1 VAARRKNEAKMTD
14 LITHDMKHLLWK
26 DEINDSFLLLKY
38 GEIYKY
44 SEAEVGIY
52 CWNKT
57 VSTRLAKKRLIL
69 RRSETD
75 DEFDVLFAK
84 VQNLPR
90 IIAMLCIP
98 SRRFNK
104 GSKWIA
110 HKERILGHRII
121 PFNPTLKDNLN
132 VSKRPVTHSRQRVTL
147 SL

>member
-1 VAARRKNEAKMTD
+1 MKD
-14 LITHDMKHLLWK
+14 LITQDLKHLLFK
-26 DEINDSFLLLKY
+26 DEIGDSFLLLKH

-44 SEAEVGIY
+44 SEAEIGIY
-52 CWNKT
+52 CWNKA
-57 VSTRLAKKRLIL
+57 VSTRLAKKGLIL

-75 DEFDVLFAK
+75 DEFDILFAK
-84 VQNLPR
+84 VQNLPK

-110 HKERILGHRII
+110 HKEGILGHRII
-121 PFNPTLKDNLN
+121 PFNPALKENLR
-132 VSKRPVTHSRQRVTL
+132 VPIKPVTPSRHRVRL

>member
-1 VAARRKNEAKMTD
+1 MKN
-14 LITHDMKHLLWK
+14 LITQDLKHLLWK
-26 DEINDSFLLLKY
+26 DEIGDSFLLLKY

-44 SEAEVGIY
+44 SEAEIGVY
-52 CWNKT
+52 CWNKA

-69 RRSETD
+69 RRSEIGD
-75 DEFDVLFAK
+75 DFTVLFAK
-84 VQNLPR
+84 VQNLPQ

-121 PFNPTLKDNLN
+121 PFNPTLKENLS
-132 VSKRPVTHSRQRVTL
+132 VPTRPVTHSRQRVTL